1 MISNELILL
10 IHSAVVVALVFIALR
25 LGKTALTC
33 FVALFGVLAN
43 LFILKQVTLFGL
55 HVTCTDVFMI
65 GQLFALNVLQEYYDS
80 QTAKKAISISVFASV
95 STVILGL
102 LHLMYAQNE
111 FDTTHSLYNAIL
123 TPIPRIM
130 LASIAVDFV
139 AAHVERFVY
148 SKLSDSFNKRF
159 FGLRNALTMGLSQIF
174 DTVVFSYAGLYG
186 IVQSVPH
193 IIVASLIVK
202 GALIV
207 GISLLG
213 AGTNAALTKN

>member
-111 FDTTHSLYNAIL
+111 FDTTHSLYNTIL

-213 AGTNAALTKN
+213 AGTNAALTKK

>member
-1 MISNELILL
+1 MIPNELILL
-10 IHSAVVVALVFIALR
+10 IHSALVVALVFMALR
-25 LGKTALTC
+25 IGKTALTC

-43 LFILKQVTLFGL
+43 LLILKQVDLFGL

-65 GQLFALNVLQEYYDS
+65 GQLFALNVLQEYYDA
-80 QTAKKAISISVFASV
+80 QAAKDAISISVFASV
-95 STVILGL
+95 STVALGL
-102 LHLMYAQNE
+102 IHLMYAQNE
-111 FDTTHSLYNAIL
+111 FDSTHGFYVAIL

-139 AAHVERFVY
+139 TAHLERFVY
-148 SKLSDSFNKRF
+148 AKLSVSFNKRF
-159 FGLRNALTMGLSQIF
+159 FGLRNALTMGFSQVF

-193 IIVASLIVK
+193 IIIASLIVK
-202 GALIV
+202 GVLIT

-213 AGTNAALTKN
+213 SATHAALTKK